1 MSYGLY
7 TAASGML
14 VNMYRMDVIGNN
26 LANVNTTGFKPDVAA
41 FHWREP
47 ARVESGVSSIA
58 PKKMLERLGGGVGL
72 SPNITNFTDGHLEET
87 GNPLDVAIQGKGF
100 FKFATGA
107 GEGAERMRF
116 GRDGRFT
123 ISGDGYLVHAGSGM
137 RVLDEDDNPIQLQ
150 STGRVVV
157 HPDGTIE
164 QAGTAVARL
173 GVILPPDLK
182 QLHKAGE
189 NMFTL
194 DNVSQKSLLPSN
206 ASVKGGWLEG
216 SGVDSMSMMMELT
229 SASNAISANARM
241 LQMHDELMNTAINRL
256 GRVA

>member
-7 TAASGML
+7 TAASGMM

-47 ARVESGVSSIA
+47 ARVEEGRSHIA
-58 PKKMLERLGGGVGL
+58 PKRMLERLGGGVGL
-72 SPNITNFTDGHLEET
+72 SPNITNFKDGGLEET
-87 GNPLDVAIQGKGF
+87 RNPLDVAIQGSGF
-100 FKFATGA
+100 FKFATGK
-107 GEGAERMRF
+107 GEGAERVRF
-116 GRDGRFT
+116 ARDGRFT

-137 RVLDEDDNPIQLQ
+137 RVLDTGDNPIQMRP
-150 STGRVVV
+150 TGRVVI

-164 QAGTAVARL
+164 QAGERMGTV
-173 GVILPPDLK
+173 GVVVPPDMK
-182 QLHKAGE
+182 QLRKAGE

-194 DNVSQKSLLPSN
+194 DSVSQKSLLPAN
-206 ASVKGGWLEG
+206 ANVKSGWLEG

-241 LQMHDELMNTAINRL
+241 LQMHDELMNSAINRL

>member
-7 TAASGML
+7 TAASGMM

-26 LANVNTTGFKPDVAA
+26 LANANTTGFKPDVAA

-47 ARVESGVSSIA
+47 ARVEAGLTSIA

-72 SPNITNFTDGHLEET
+72 SPNITNFKAGGLEET
-87 GNPLDVAIQGKGF
+87 GNPLDVAIQGNGF
-100 FKFATGA
+100 FKFATGK

-123 ISGDGYLVHAGSGM
+123 VSGDGYLVHAGSGM
-137 RVLDEDDNPIQLQ
+137 RVLDVGNNPIQMRP
-150 STGRVVV
+150 TGHVVI

-164 QAGTAVARL
+164 QAGEQIGTL
-173 GVILPPDLK
+173 GVVIPPDLK
-182 QLHKAGE
+182 QLRKAGE

-194 DNVSQKSLLPSN
+194 DNVSQKSLRSAN
-206 ASVKGGWLEG
+206 ASVKNGWLES

-241 LQMHDELMNTAINRL
+241 LQMHDELMNSAINRL

>member
-26 LANVNTTGFKPDVAA
+26 LANANTTAFKPDVAA

-47 ARVESGVSSIA
+47 ARIEAGLANVA
-58 PKKMLERLGGGVGL
+58 PKTMLERLGGGVGL
-72 SPNITNFTDGHLEET
+72 SPNITNFKGGHLEET
-87 GNPLDVAIQGKGF
+87 GNALDVAIQGAGF
-100 FKFATGA
+100 FKFATGK
-107 GEGAERMRF
+107 GQGAERMRF

-137 RVLDEDDNPIQLQ
+137 RVLDEGDNPIQLQ

-157 HPDGTIE
+157 HPDGTLE
-164 QAGTAVARL
+164 QADARVARI
-173 GVILPPDLK
+173 GVVVPPDLK
-182 QLHKAGE
+182 QLRKAGE

-194 DNVSQKSLLPSN
+194 DNVSQKRLLPAN
-206 ASVKGGWLEG
+206 ANLKGGWLEG
-216 SGVDSMSMMMELT
+216 SAVDTMSMMMELS

-241 LQMHDELMNTAINRL
+241 LQLNDEMMNSAINRL

>member
-14 VNMYRMDVIGNN
+14 VNLYRMDVIGNN
-26 LANVNTTGFKPDVAA
+26 LANANTTAFKPDVAA
-41 FHWREP
+41 FHWRQP
-47 ARVESGVSSIA
+47 ARVEAGLSNIA
-58 PKKMLERLGGGVGL
+58 PKRMLERLGGGVGL
-72 SPNITNFTDGHLEET
+72 SPNMTNFRDGHLEET

-100 FKFATGA
+100 FKFATGK

-123 ISGDGYLVHAGSGM
+123 ISGDGYLVHAGTGM
-137 RVLDEDDNPIQLQ
+137 RVLDEGDNPIQLR

-157 HPDGTIE
+157 HPDGTLE
-164 QAGTAVARL
+164 QAGERVAKL
-173 GVILPPDLK
+173 GVAVPPDMKL
-182 QLHKAGE
+182 LRKAGE

-194 DNVSQKSLLPSN
+194 NDVSQKSLLPSS
-206 ASVKGGWLEG
+206 ASLKGGWLEG
-216 SGVDSMSMMMELT
+216 SGVDSMSSMMELT
-229 SASNAISANARM
+229 AASNAISANARM